1 MIQHTVN
8 TKHSKF
14 RRFDRFSKFVLIGNN
29 IDGRVNVWTEEFQN
43 FEEVKQSLPKI
54 FQELDFEGEWTLKLY
69 QVPDNYT
76 IHHRYGYYKVPS
88 RGKLVLEYSYMVA
101 GDEIEIF
108 ITNKMIHIA
117 SISKS
122 IDRYWKPIEEEKEC
136 LQIYEEYV
144 TVELIENLDG
154 REIKNAE
161 YRGNIDEL
169 FAVEFFSKT

>member
-1 MIQHTVN
+1 MIQYTVN
-8 TKHSKF
+8 NKSSKF
-14 RRFDRFSKFVLIGNN
+14 KRFDRFSKFVLIGNN

-43 FEEVKQSLPKI
+43 FEEVKQNLPKI
-54 FQELDFEGEWTLKLY
+54 FKELDFEGEWTLKLY
-69 QVPDNYT
+69 QVPDNYA

-117 SISKS
+117 SISRS
-122 IDRYWKPIEEEKEC
+122 IDRYWKPVGEEKEC

-144 TVELIENLDG
+144 TVELIENIDG
-154 REIKNAE
+154 REIKNNE
-161 YRGNIDEL
+161 YRGDKHEL
-169 FAVEFFSKT
+169 FKDIFVS